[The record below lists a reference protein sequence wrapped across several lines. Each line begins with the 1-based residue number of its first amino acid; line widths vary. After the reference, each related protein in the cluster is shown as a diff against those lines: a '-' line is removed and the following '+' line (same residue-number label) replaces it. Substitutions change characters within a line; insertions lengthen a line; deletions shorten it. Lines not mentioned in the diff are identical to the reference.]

1 MTTATTATTTTPSL
15 NIPNYVQSLQT
26 ASSKTAA
33 STASSTAT
41 GSSTLD
47 ENAFM
52 KLMIT
57 QLQNQDPSNP
67 ADDQQMAAQ
76 IAQFTSLE
84 SLQNIQTSIQGLGTT
99 ISDATTAQTAAA
111 NSASMGSAVSLLGQ
125 SAQFKLT
132 TVSPP
137 SSGQT
142 ESIQVQAT
150 AGSVLAI
157 KDSTGKTLRTIPLDG
172 TNTDGSS
179 ILDSNGNGTAT
190 WDGKDDNGAAVA
202 AGTYTLSVQDSASGA
217 STGYAYSTGTVTGVG
232 QDANG
237 TTLQTASGTFH
248 LSDLVQVA
256 SSGTTSTASSAN
268 SAAASEAIALIG
280 HTAKLRDPSATLADR
295 STGTSWTFN
304 ATSSVAQGEILDS
317 SGNVVDTFSTSGQN
331 PDGSSILTSDGSGSY
346 TGAFQWNGLT
356 SSGSQAPLGTY
367 TLKLVGA
374 DGTTQQGAAYKQ
386 VTIDGTGFD
395 SSGQPV
401 LLSGNNAWSLSTLY
415 TVS

>member
-1 MTTATTATTTTPSL
+1 MTATTTPVAPSL
-15 NIPNYVQSLQT
+15 NIPNYVQSLQKSGTTPSTTGSTTSAT
-26 ASSKTAA
+26 A
-33 STASSTAT
+33 

-57 QLQNQDPSNP
+57 QLQNQDPSAP

-76 IAQFTSLE
+76 LAQFTSLE
-84 SLQNIQTSIQGLGTT
+84 SLQNIQTSIQSLGTT
-99 ISDATTAQTAAA
+99 ISDATAAQTTAA
-111 NSASMGSAVSLLGQ
+111 NTASMGSAVSLLGQ
-125 SAQFKLT
+125 SVEFKQA
-132 TVSPP
+132 SIAAPA
-137 SSGQT
+137 SGQT
-142 ESIQVQAT
+142 DSIRLQAA

-157 KDSTGKTLRTIPLDG
+157 QDSTGKTVRTLPLDG

-179 ILDSNGNGTAT
+179 ILDSSGNGTVT
-190 WDGKDDNGAAVA
+190 WDGKDDTGAAVA

-217 STGYAYSTGTVTGVG
+217 STGYAYTTGAVTGVG
-232 QDANG
+232 QDSKG
-237 TTLQTASGTFH
+237 TTLQTASGTYH

-256 SSGTTSTASSAN
+256 ASAASASGSAN

-280 HTAKLRDPSATLADR
+280 HTVKLRDPSATLADA
-295 STGTSWTFN
+295 SSGASWNFN
-304 ATSSVAQGEILDS
+304 ATSSVSKGEILDS

-331 PDGSSILTSDGSGSY
+331 ADGSSILTSDGSGSY
-346 TGAFQWNGLT
+346 TGSYQWNGLT
-356 SSGSQAPLGTY
+356 SSGAQAPAGTY
-367 TLKLVGA
+367 TLQLVGA
-374 DGTTQQGAAYKQ
+374 DGTTLQGAAYKQ

-395 SSGQPV
+395 SNGQPV

>member
-1 MTTATTATTTTPSL
+1 MTTTTTPVAPSL
-15 NIPNYVQSLQT
+15 NIPSYVQGLQK
-26 ASSKTAA
+26 SGSAA
-33 STASSTAT
+33 STASTTTSTAT

-47 ENAFM
+47 QNAFM

-57 QLQNQDPSNP
+57 QLQNQDPSAP

-76 IAQFTSLE
+76 LAQFTSLE
-84 SLQNIQTSIQGLGTT
+84 SLQNIQTSIQSLGTT
-99 ISDATTAQTAAA
+99 ITNATAAQTTAA

-125 SAQFKLT
+125 SVEFKQ
-132 TVSPP
+132 VSIAAPA
-137 SSGQT
+137 SGQT
-142 ESIQVQAT
+142 DSIQLQAA

-157 KDSTGKTLRTIPLDG
+157 QDSTGKTVRTLPLDG

-179 ILDSNGNGTAT
+179 ILDSSGKGTVT
-190 WDGKDDNGAAVA
+190 WDGKDDTGAAVA
-202 AGTYTLSVQDSASGA
+202 SGTYTLSVQDSASGA
-217 STGYAYSTGTVTGVG
+217 STGYAYTTGAVTGVG

-237 TTLQTASGTFH
+237 TTLQTAAGTYH

-256 SSGTTSTASSAN
+256 SAAANASGSAN

-280 HTAKLRDPSATLADR
+280 HTAKLRDPSATLADT
-295 STGTSWTFN
+295 SSGTSWTFN
-304 ATSSVAQGEILDS
+304 ATSSVAKGEILDS
-317 SGNVVDTFSTSGQN
+317 SGNVVDTFSPSGQN
-331 PDGSSILTSDGSGSY
+331 ADGSSILTSDGSGSF
-346 TGAFQWNGLT
+346 TGSYQWNGLT
-356 SSGSQAPLGTY
+356 SSGAQAPLGTY
-367 TLKLVGA
+367 TLQLVGA

-395 SSGQPV
+395 SNGQPV

>member
-1 MTTATTATTTTPSL
+1 M
-15 NIPNYVQSLQT
+15 Q
-26 ASSKTAA
+26 
-33 STASSTAT
+33 
-41 GSSTLD
+41 
-47 ENAFM
+47 
-52 KLMIT
+52 LMIT

-84 SLQNIQTSIQGLGTT
+84 SLQNIQTSIESLGTT
-99 ISDATTAQTAAA
+99 LTDATTAQTAAA
-111 NSASMGSAVSLLGQ
+111 NSTAMGSAVSLLGQ
-125 SAQFKLT
+125 QAEFKQT
-132 TVSPP
+132 TIASPA
-137 SSGQT
+137 SGQT
-142 ESIQVQAT
+142 DSIQVQAS

-157 KDSTGKTLRTIPLDG
+157 QDSTGKTVRTIPLDG
-172 TNTDGSS
+172 TNTNGSS

-190 WDGKDDNGAAVA
+190 WDGKDDNGASVT

-237 TTLQTASGTFH
+237 ATLQTAAGTYH
-248 LSDLVQVA
+248 LSDLVQLA
-256 SSGTTSTASSAN
+256 SSSTTSSTASAN

-280 HTAKLRDPSATLADR
+280 HTAKLRDASATLSD
-295 STGTSWTFN
+295 TSSGATWNFN
-304 ATSSVAQGEILDS
+304 ATSSVAEGEILDS

-331 PDGSSILTSDGSGSY
+331 ADGSSILTSDGSGSY
-346 TGAFQWNGLT
+346 TGAYQWNGQT
-356 SSGSQAPLGTY
+356 SSGAQAPLGTY
-367 TLKLVGA
+367 TLQLVGS
-374 DGTTQQGAAYKQ
+374 DGTTVQGAAYKQ

-395 SSGQPV
+395 SNGQPV

>member
-1 MTTATTATTTTPSL
+1 MTTTTTPVAPSL
-15 NIPNYVQSLQT
+15 NIPSYVQGLQK
-26 ASSKTAA
+26 SGSAA
-33 STASSTAT
+33 STASTTTSTAT

-47 ENAFM
+47 QNAFM

-57 QLQNQDPSNP
+57 QLQNQDPSAP

-76 IAQFTSLE
+76 LAQFTSLE
-84 SLQNIQTSIQGLGTT
+84 SLQNIQTSIQSLGTT
-99 ISDATTAQTAAA
+99 ITNATAAQTTAA

-125 SAQFKLT
+125 SVEFKQ
-132 TVSPP
+132 VSIAAPA
-137 SSGQT
+137 SGQT
-142 ESIQVQAT
+142 DSIQLQAA

-157 KDSTGKTLRTIPLDG
+157 QDSTGKTVRTLHLDG

-179 ILDSNGNGTAT
+179 ILDSSGKGTVT
-190 WDGKDDNGAAVA
+190 WDGKDDTGAAVA
-202 AGTYTLSVQDSASGA
+202 SGTYTLSVQDSASGA
-217 STGYAYSTGTVTGVG
+217 STGYAYTTGAVTGVG

-237 TTLQTASGTFH
+237 TTLQTAAGTYH

-256 SSGTTSTASSAN
+256 SAAANASGSAN

-280 HTAKLRDPSATLADR
+280 HTAKLRDPSATLADT
-295 STGTSWTFN
+295 SSGTSWTFN
-304 ATSSVAQGEILDS
+304 ATSSVAKGEILDS
-317 SGNVVDTFSTSGQN
+317 SGNVVDTFSPSGQN
-331 PDGSSILTSDGSGSY
+331 ADGSSILTSDGSGSF
-346 TGAFQWNGLT
+346 TGSYQWNGLT
-356 SSGSQAPLGTY
+356 SSGAQAPLGTY
-367 TLKLVGA
+367 TLQLVGA

-395 SSGQPV
+395 SNGQPV